1 MEHFIEKMSNYPDLV
16 VILTEQYPFREKDL
30 FDNMIKKLVTEGLD
44 VSIASK
50 KISGGVWLKNKKGS
64 HQMIVDGLIPNKI
77 RNEIAFRSSFGLGCV
92 VRPKNLRQSNLYI
105 GKTEIDW
112 SYNLMDRG
120 LKFNNPHAKGSCG
133 CKTSF
138 MIDMPQEEQRVPS
151 WMT

>member
-1 MEHFIEKMSNYPDLV
+1 MVRD
-16 VILTEQYPFREKDL
+16 
-30 FDNMIKKLVTEGLD
+30 GLD
-44 VSIASK
+44 PDHTAVRMGVKGGGCSGFTYTLDFDDRKRKFDLTYESNGITILVDK
-50 KISGGVWLKNKKGS
+50 K
-64 HQMIVDGLIPNKI
+64 
-77 RNEIAFRSSFGLGCV
+77 
-92 VRPKNLRQSNLYI
+92 SNLYI

-151 WMT
+151 WMS